1 MSLRISSPS
10 KTGGGRRGGAGE
22 ELEPDF
28 YMSRLIKLLPA
39 EAVAVYPMLHNRALD
54 VVKDVK
60 DANQIEA
67 GKRSMEVAPA
77 SGQAASAA
85 TDGASSVAAPITD
98 AVSSVATGSAPI
110 VETAAWLPPA
120 MAWFVLL
127 LVILLRWQATR
138 DAAGNPQWGAVAIA
152 AVSFFLWVPTMNG
165 SFGVMEFAE
174 TAQLISWPE
183 PVQKFVPEFL
193 LIFWTIFVPA
203 FYKPQ
208 N

>member
-60 DANQIEA
+60 AANKIEA
-67 GKRSMEVAPA
+67 GKRSTEAAPA
-77 SGQAASAA
+77 SGQAAATA

-98 AVSSVATGSAPI
+98 AGSSMAAGGPPI

-183 PVQKFVPEFL
+183 PVQKFVPELL
-193 LIFWTIFVPA
+193 LIFWTICVPA

>member
-39 EAVAVYPMLHNRALD
+39 EAVAVYPMLHNRAHD
-54 VVKDVK
+54 VVEDVK
-60 DANQIEA
+60 AANKIEA
-67 GKRSMEVAPA
+67 GKRSTEAAPA
-77 SGQAASAA
+77 SGQAAATA

-98 AVSSVATGSAPI
+98 VGSSMAAGGPPI

-183 PVQKFVPEFL
+183 PVQKFVPELL